1 MELSYKESFYYL
13 DFTNDLPEKIFFV
26 NLVNLGFSTLKE
38 SEKVC
43 SQVNTNFQLILKKMI
58 NYYDKNK
65 FLLSCGENVI
75 KVKKEY
81 LDILFLNLETV
92 LLVKTTKEK
101 AEIEHSLFIQ
111 FEQLL
116 VVLKEFSKICKQI
129 TENQNN
135 SL

>member
-101 AEIEHSLFIQ
+101 DEIEHSLFIQ

>member
-129 TENQNN
+129 TENKNN

>member
-1 MELSYKESFYYL
+1 MELSYKDGFYYL
-13 DFTNDLPEKIFFV
+13 DFTNELSEKIFFV

-43 SQVNTNFQLILKKMI
+43 SQVNVDFQMILKKML
-58 NYYDKNK
+58 NYHNKNK
-65 FLLSCGENVI
+65 FLLSCGENII

-81 LDILFLNLETV
+81 LDILFLNLESV

-101 AEIEHSLFIQ
+101 NELEHSLFIQ

-116 VVLKEFSKICKQI
+116 IVLKEFSKICKSI
-129 TENQNN
+129 
-135 SL
+135 

>member
-1 MELSYKESFYYL
+1 MELSYKDSFYYL